1 MSKAHGFYCSEKLL
15 LNIVNDFLD
24 LPVFD
29 IVLWLSL
36 INQMSYGLENIVLKG
51 FLRFD
56 TMNPVSGS
64 FQRILNEKS
73 GHTLFWVIYNLVLIA
88 ILLKLKSGVLALIPR
103 VFQLNVYL
111 HFRILIF
118 ILAILPSHHIAGV
131 HDKPQI
137 TLMEL
142 R

>member
-15 LNIVNDFLD
+15 LNIVKDFLD

-64 FQRILNEKS
+64 FQRILNEKN
-73 GHTLFWVIYNLVLIA
+73 GHTLFLGDL
-88 ILLKLKSGVLALIPR
+88 
-103 VFQLNVYL
+103 
-111 HFRILIF
+111 
-118 ILAILPSHHIAGV
+118 
-131 HDKPQI
+131 
-137 TLMEL
+137 
-142 R
+142 